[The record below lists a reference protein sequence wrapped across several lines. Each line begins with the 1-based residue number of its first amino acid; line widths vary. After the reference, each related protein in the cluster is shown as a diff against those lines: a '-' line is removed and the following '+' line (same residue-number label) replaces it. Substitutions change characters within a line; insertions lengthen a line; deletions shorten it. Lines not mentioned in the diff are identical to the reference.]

1 MHQHNLCVRS
11 ATLVPDL
18 RARSATAKQ
27 RLFAVSDFYYK
38 LGRHREGDTHRLIRT
53 LARAMEITV
62 IWRAEEGKSL
72 KTICSSEIKRDHAQ
86 AQPHSLCCRGKEKA
100 SAVTRAIWRKID
112 FQTGV
117 PAYSNQR
124 TEMEWQMRQEDASEC
139 LVGIGAPPHKFPLL
153 LLL

>member
-1 MHQHNLCVRS
+1 
-11 ATLVPDL
+11 
-18 RARSATAKQ
+18 
-27 RLFAVSDFYYK
+27 
-38 LGRHREGDTHRLIRT
+38 
-53 LARAMEITV
+53 MEITV
-62 IWRAEEGKSL
+62 IWSAEEGKPL

-124 TEMEWQMRQEDASEC
+124 TEMEWEIRQGVRVSGRDW
-139 LVGIGAPPHKFPLL
+139 GAAAQISSPPPPSPLTFCIKVVTSGREFL
-153 LLL
+153 GFCVMSLRFGARGGKRAVKAAVERG